1 MPLPEKIV
9 GNPMIK
15 SLQWGMHDA
24 IVDGEIVRDIPDKI
38 VYVTAQ
44 SELAN
49 FAGEQP
55 GTIAA
60 LYGFGTM
67 WQLKPDGTWA
77 EM

>member
-1 MPLPEKIV
+1 MPLPEKTV

-24 IVDGEIVRDIPDKI
+24 IVNGEIVRDIPDKM
-38 VYVTAQ
+38 VYVSSQ

-49 FAGEQP
+49 FSGEQP

-67 WQLKPDGTWA
+67 WQLKPDGTWVS
-77 EM
+77 M